1 MLSASRCRI
10 KLMEKERSHRRR
22 QLENE
27 IAKIKRQIADLE
39 DLRPGTL
46 SKQYNVCGTPGCRCK
61 ASPPQRHG
69 PYYQLSLTRKGKSKT
84 RFVRREEVATIQKE
98 LQNYAELRALVD
110 RWIDLATELSDL
122 NLASTEGTR

>member
-69 PYYQLSLTRKGKSKT
+69 PYYQLSLARKGKSKT